1 MQILMFILW
10 LHGHLACEN
19 ISCDEE
25 LYSFAN
31 INRDRCTLNYIYLIF
46 FSLTTIFIN
55 FIRIPGIMWI
65 QQYSAFVF
73 DNKRLFDNV

>member
-31 INRDRCTLNYIYLIF
+31 INRDRSTLNYIYLIF
-46 FSLTTIFIN
+46 SSHDDIDN
-55 FIRIPGIMWI
+55 FIRIPGIIWI